1 MAFGSV
7 SENWRARQNFASAGQ
22 KNNPIF
28 RDIRETVTFL
38 DPGFHEMKHEKI
50 DGGMKDRK
58 KTWYNTMWVDK
69 ITNALEEVLGVEWM
83 VVA

>member
-1 MAFGSV
+1 M
-7 SENWRARQNFASAGQ
+7 
-22 KNNPIF
+22 
-28 RDIRETVTFL
+28 VTFL

-50 DGGMKDRK
+50 DGGVKDRK

-69 ITNALEEVLGVEWM
+69 ITNALEKVLGVEWM